1 MRITGIMTYPDD
13 RVKSIMLLVVYAVM
27 LLYPVTMFIQKEI
40 KTEYFAVLVF
50 LSFYGFLSGRIRP
63 SQYQLD
69 RKDYL
74 VLFSFALIT
83 IIAWV
88 SYAHF
93 GFQEYAKHRVEKYTW
108 FLLAIPVYYL
118 FLYTRPRM
126 EVVWAGLVFGSFV
139 AFGRAVLEELSMVD
153 EIAWANMQGR
163 ANGSMHPIR
172 FGDLSLL
179 MGCIALNGA
188 INLTKL
194 KLYVRI
200 IGLTAFMAG
209 IGGSVMSESRGGWVA
224 LPVLLVIIIWS
235 RLRQN
240 DGRRRFIVVFSV
252 VLLSMILA
260 FMINESVRERV
271 SKAVKEISIYVEKGE
286 NKTSIGVRFDMF
298 RTALSAFSENPV
310 FGVGVGGYNLYSKQF
325 SKRFNRLYKKGLSW
339 EVTHWK
345 NPHNEFLLHAS
356 TRGVLGLFSL
366 IFMMFAIVRRGF
378 IVGHERGDK
387 VISFSSVNLVII
399 AVGFSIFGLTIALFE
414 HKDFL
419 LFFLIYVPISLSG
432 VLRDVRW

>member
-1 MRITGIMTYPDD
+1 MKLAEKFLYPDD
-13 RVKSIMLLVVYAVM
+13 GVKSVMLLGVYAVM
-27 LLYPVTMFIQKEI
+27 FLYPATIFIQKEV
-40 KTEYFAVLVF
+40 KTEYFAALVF
-50 LSFYGFLSGRIRP
+50 MSFYGFLSGRIRP

-83 IIAWV
+83 IIAWF

-126 EVVWAGLVFGSFV
+126 EIVWAGLVFGSFV

-188 INLTKL
+188 VNLTKL

-200 IGLTAFMAG
+200 IGLTAFLAG
-209 IGGSVMSESRGGWVA
+209 IGGSVMSESRGG
-224 LPVLLVIIIWS
+224 
-235 RLRQN
+235 
-240 DGRRRFIVVFSV
+240 VVG
-252 VLLSMILA
+252 IA
-260 FMINESVRERV
+260 
-271 SKAVKEISIYVEKGE
+271 G
-286 NKTSIGVRFDMF
+286 
-298 RTALSAFSENPV
+298 P
-310 FGVGVGGYNLYSKQF
+310 FGDYHMV
-325 SKRFNRLYKKGLSW
+325 
-339 EVTHWK
+339 
-345 NPHNEFLLHAS
+345 
-356 TRGVLGLFSL
+356 
-366 IFMMFAIVRRGF
+366 
-378 IVGHERGDK
+378 
-387 VISFSSVNLVII
+387 
-399 AVGFSIFGLTIALFE
+399 
-414 HKDFL
+414 
-419 LFFLIYVPISLSG
+419 
-432 VLRDVRW
+432 